1 MTQASTS
8 LHAAGC
14 PFHHPEGVSDRKSSR
29 PGEAL
34 TPAYEVTRD
43 AKGER
48 WTVRS
53 FALARAILRDPEATR
68 QAGFGAE
75 VAAQAMSKMRP
86 PILYLEGPEHKAQ
99 RTATARF
106 FTPQTV
112 SKSYREMMETLAD
125 DLIGTLEKRKSADLS
140 QLSMRLATQ
149 VAAQVVGLNQ
159 LVYQG
164 DERPPQHL
172 F

>member
-1 MTQASTS
+1 MYHNLMTQAPSS
-8 LHAAGC
+8 PHAAGC
-14 PFHHPEGVSDRKSSR
+14 PFHHPESVSERKSSR

-34 TPAYEVTRD
+34 TPAYEVTQD

-53 FALARAILRDPEATR
+53 FALARAILRDPEATK

-75 VAAQAMSKMRP
+75 VTAQAMREMRP

-112 SKSYREMMETLAD
+112 SKSYREMMEALTD
-125 DLIGTLEKRKSADLS
+125 DLVGTLE
-140 QLSMRLATQ
+140 
-149 VAAQVVGLNQ
+149 N
-159 LVYQG
+159 
-164 DERPPQHL
+164 P
-172 F
+172 